1 MLVSDHLR
9 RARRGALAISERS
22 HDILAIGAD
31 TIASRKPKPSA
42 CLLDEARRRH
52 LSKCTMVSLPEAR
65 VSQLP
70 HPLDERANR
79 PRVLHSY
86 LPLSV
91 VFELDHFDAMR
102 RKGLNHAHHDEWV
115 LTCDECA
122 VRVIDEMQRGRKTV
136 LNNTD

>member
-1 MLVSDHLR
+1 M
-9 RARRGALAISERS
+9 AISERS

-42 CLLDEARRRH
+42 CLLDKARRRH

-79 PRVLHSY
+79 PRVLHRY

-91 VFELDHFDAMR
+91 VFELDNFDAMR

-115 LTCDECA
+115 LTCEEC
-122 VRVIDEMQRGRKTV
+122 GR
-136 LNNTD
+136 D